1 MLRLTT
7 YNDDAPE
14 TYIFPVAEARAMATR
29 IDEGA
34 PTDRASCDAARRVE
48 AALRDVE
55 LKFERL
61 RDLMG
66 HTDPDPDRP
75 RAA

>member
-7 YNDDAPE
+7 YNDEPPE
-14 TYIFPVAEARAMATR
+14 TYIFPVAEARAMSTPVR
-29 IDEGA
+29 PSA
-34 PTDRASCDAARRVE
+34 PTDSGSCDAARRVE